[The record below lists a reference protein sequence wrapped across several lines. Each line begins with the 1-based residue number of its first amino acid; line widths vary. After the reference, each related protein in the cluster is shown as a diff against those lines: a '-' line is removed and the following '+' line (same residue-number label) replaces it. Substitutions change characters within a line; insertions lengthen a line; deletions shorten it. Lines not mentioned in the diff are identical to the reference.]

1 MDFLR
6 IKFQQM
12 LPIESFHASRLRL
25 GSMMYV
31 AICVGSDPRRLV
43 NLIDSWLVDYFVC
56 DKMNTSIISCCFTLV
71 FTNIAIEKETRIEKI
86 YFLLKHGYI
95 PNSSLLCLATLT
107 WHPREGA
114 A

>member
-1 MDFLR
+1 
-6 IKFQQM
+6 
-12 LPIESFHASRLRL
+12 
-25 GSMMYV
+25 MMYV

-43 NLIDSWLVDYFVC
+43 NAID
-56 DKMNTSIISCCFTLV
+56 V